1 MRTLLILLLLLCLF
15 EPLSMAQTVITPRN
29 MALGGGGSTYI
40 TDYNTNFYNPA
51 NLMIQDKIGS
61 FDVGVMAGGFYFD
74 AVQNHSNPER
84 QFENAQNHLK
94 QYNPGSYS
102 ISDLERVELLDD
114 NYLNNSNRSNNR
126 TRYDATL
133 LGMKWK
139 TENRA
144 LSLAFRTRTSS
155 SYSVGRGWYSQAF
168 QQEDGREF
176 LDRTLIHRY
185 QSLHEISFGYAE
197 SFQFLTNL
205 TSRLDNFVIGI
216 APKLVF
222 GGSYQDA
229 VWDNIYYQ
237 NAETNE
243 NQRVQSFSFAATG
256 DFGLAT
262 SSYLDENISAE
273 NAVSRGFQND
283 EFTLNG
289 VGAGLD
295 IGVTYLL
302 TFGSDLSAVHPGKQ
316 PTQKSVRFSFSMT
329 DIGFVSYSKNDI
341 SLNIFTDTTNAS
353 SIPASVS
360 NEAFIGAKGQYLNFI
375 ETFGEEENPFRLASR
390 DKSGFSILLPM
401 ALHGGALLEINR
413 IKLMGDVSVGLT
425 NNAFNS
431 TTLVSS
437 FGIELRPFVFLPL
450 RAGTQF
456 EAQRPSFLSLGTA
469 IETKHWDLSV
479 AAQFTP
485 ESLISEIALSGISLA
500 TLQFHF

>member
-1 MRTLLILLLLLCLF
+1 
-15 EPLSMAQTVITPRN
+15 

-51 NLMIQDKIGS
+51 NLMIQDKKGT
-61 FDVGVMAGGFYFD
+61 FDLGVMVGGFYFD
-74 AVQNHSNPER
+74 GVQNYTDPLT
-84 QFENAQNHLK
+84 QFENAQNYVGRYK
-94 QYNPGSYS
+94 PNAYS
-102 ISDLERVELLDD
+102 ISNLERGVILEDQYPD
-114 NYLNNSNRSNNR
+114 NSSYSSNR
-126 TRYDATL
+126 TRYDITL

-139 TENRA
+139 KENRA

-155 SYSVGRGWYSQAF
+155 SYTVGKGWYTPSF
-168 QQEDGREF
+168 NNENGREF
-176 LDRTLIHRY
+176 IDRTLIHRY

-229 VWDNIYYQ
+229 VWENKYYRTG
-237 NAETNE
+237 ADEFE
-243 NQRVQSFSFAATG
+243 RIQSFTFAATG
-256 DFGLAT
+256 NFGSVT
-262 SSYLDENISAE
+262 TNYLSHNVSADG
-273 NAVSRGFQND
+273 AVAQGFKND
-283 EFTLNG
+283 EFSLDG
-289 VGAGLD
+289 LGAGLD

-302 TFGSDLSAVHPGKQ
+302 TFGSDLSAVQPNKQ

-329 DIGFVSYSKNDI
+329 DIGFVSYPRNDV
-341 SLNIFTDTTNAS
+341 SLNIYTDTTQSATLPS
-353 SIPASVS
+353 TVADEI
-360 NEAFIGAKGQYLNFI
+360 FLGARGQYLSYI
-375 ETFGEEENPFRLASR
+375 DKYGGEDNPFHSASR

-413 IKLMGDVSVGLT
+413 LKLMGDVSIGLT
-425 NNAFNS
+425 NNSFNS

-437 FGIELRPFVFLPL
+437 VGIELRPFMFLPL

-456 EAQRPSFLSLGTA
+456 EGQKPSFLSVGTA
-469 IETKHWDLSV
+469 IETKYWDFSV

-485 ESLISEIALSGISLA
+485 ESLLSDVALSGISVA